1 MIDEWID
8 KHHLLDRAYREIVE
22 ECMNESMSEYISWGI
37 IERMSLEASEVVA
50 RSVYEEEWQEREQKG
65 Y

>member
-22 ECMNESMSEYISWGI
+22 ECLNESMSEYISWGI